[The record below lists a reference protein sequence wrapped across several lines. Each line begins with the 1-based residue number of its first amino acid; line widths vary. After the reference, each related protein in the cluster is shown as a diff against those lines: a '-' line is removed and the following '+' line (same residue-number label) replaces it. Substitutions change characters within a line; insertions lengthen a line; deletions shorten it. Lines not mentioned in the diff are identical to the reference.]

1 MINNTSDPTTLA
13 VRRSHGDRHHR
24 HRSHR
29 AESGGGGSGV
39 ITEPLHENTAP
50 SKIREVTPKT
60 IETPLLLIHKVLT
73 YSAFIKEYLVS

>member
-13 VRRSHGDRHHR
+13 VRRSHGDRHR

-29 AESGGGGSGV
+29 AESGGGGGGGNNR
-39 ITEPLHENTAP
+39 TPARKHAP

-60 IETPLLLIHKVLT
+60 IKTPLLLIHEILT